1 MISARQQRVVKMERQ
16 EERSQKELNGWNLE
30 QFQSFVNTVKQHPE
44 AGKLTFHTL
53 SRWDEG
59 FAVDGRTENI
69 EMMPDK
75 TIKRKFTLRGDHPP
89 ELLGANTGPTAVE
102 TLLAALGSCV
112 AGTYAAHATAR
123 GIKIDELEVE
133 IEGKIDLNGFLQLK
147 PVRAGIGGGGVRGAG
162 SNSSDNTDY
171 GKKEE
176 DGTHGLSVNIRVK
189 SDADEKKLKEIAEVT
204 KKASPVYDSVSNPV
218 KITSFVSRM

>member
-1 MISARQQRVVKMERQ
+1 
-16 EERSQKELNGWNLE
+16 
-30 QFQSFVNTVKQHPE
+30 
-44 AGKLTFHTL
+44 LTFHTL

-59 FAVDGRTENI
+59 FAVDGRTQKI
-69 EMMPDK
+69 EMIDR
-75 TIKRKFTLRGDHPP
+75 TIKGKFTFRGDHPP

-123 GIKIDELEVE
+123 GIKIDELEVD

-147 PVRAGIGGGGVRGAG
+147 PVRAGIGGEADDGIDD
-162 SNSSDNTDY
+162 DNR
-171 GKKEE
+171 KEY
-176 DGTHGLSVNIRVK
+176 DAHGLSVNIRVK
-189 SDADEKKLKEIAEVT
+189 SDTDEKKLREIAEVT

-218 KITSFVSRM
+218 KITSSVSRM

>member
-1 MISARQQRVVKMERQ
+1 MIQEKTSSNVIEIERQ
-16 EERSQKELNGWNLE
+16 ENEQQHPQKELNGWNLE
-30 QFQSFVNTVKQHPE
+30 QFQSTINTIKQYPE

-59 FAVDGRTENI
+59 FAVDGRTQKI
-69 EMMPDK
+69 EMIDK

-123 GIKIDELEVE
+123 GIKIEELEVD

-147 PVRAGIGGGGVRGAG
+147 PVRAGIGGGGAADDGNG
-162 SNSSDNTDY
+162 DSSNDSDAP
-171 GKKEE
+171 
-176 DGTHGLSVNIRVK
+176 GLSVNIRVK
-189 SDADEKKLKEIAEVT
+189 ADADEDALKDIIEVT

-218 KITSFVSRM
+218 KITSSVSRM